1 MNEDLITL
9 GILFFI
15 ISLFYSS
22 AGFGGG
28 SSYLAVLALTS
39 LSFPV
44 IRSTALICN
53 IIVVS
58 GGTYLFARH
67 KHIPWKKS
75 LPLIIASIP
84 MAFLGGQWPS
94 EDKVFYILLGFSL
107 LVAAIAILFQT
118 FSKPLK
124 EQREMKL
131 APSAAV
137 GGGIGFLSGLVGIGG
152 GIFLAPVLHL
162 MKWADAKQIA
172 ATASLFILLNSISG
186 LLGQMYRYSA
196 SFDWQLTLPLGVAV
210 LLGGQ
215 SGSRLTIKHLNLA
228 TVKRV
233 TGILI
238 LVASFKILW
247 DHLG

>member
-67 KHIPWKKS
+67 KHIPWRRS
-75 LPLIIASIP
+75 LSLIIASVP
-84 MAFLGGQWPS
+84 MAFLGGQWPIK
-94 EDKVFYILLGFSL
+94 DRIFYILLGFSL
-107 LVAAIAILFQT
+107 LIAAIAIIFQT
-118 FSKPLK
+118 FNKPLK
-124 EQREMKL
+124 EEQDIK
-131 APSAAV
+131 PITSASV

-152 GIFLAPVLHL
+152 GIFLAPVLHI
-162 MKWADAKQIA
+162 MRWANAKQIA

-186 LLGQMYRYSA
+186 LMGQMYRYSA
-196 SFDWQLTLPLGVAV
+196 SFDWQLTLPLGAAV
-210 LLGGQ
+210 LIGGQ
-215 SGSRLTIKHLNLA
+215 IGSRLTIRHLNLA
-228 TVKRV
+228 MVKRI
-233 TGILI
+233 TGLLI
-238 LVASFKILW
+238 LVASAKILW
-247 DHLG
+247 DHLI

>member
-9 GILFFI
+9 GALFFI
-15 ISLFYSS
+15 ISIFYSS

-53 IIVVS
+53 IIVVLGS
-58 GGTYLFARH
+58 TYLFV
-67 KHIPWKKS
+67 KHGQLSWKKS
-75 LPLIIASIP
+75 LILIVASVP
-84 MAFLGGQWPS
+84 MAFIGGQWPIK
-94 EDKVFYILLGFSL
+94 DAVFFILLGFSL
-107 LVAAIAILFQT
+107 LIAALAILWQT
-118 FSKPLK
+118 FSRPTQEL
-124 EQREMKL
+124 QNIGFISSTGIG
-131 APSAAV
+131 AS
-137 GGGIGFLSGLVGIGG
+137 IGFLSGLVGIGG
-152 GIFLAPVLHL
+152 GIFLSPVLHL
-162 MKWADAKQIA
+162 LKWANARQIA

-196 SFDWQLTLPLGVAV
+196 SFNWELTLPLGLVV
-210 LLGGQ
+210 LVGGQ
-215 SGSRLTIKHLNLA
+215 IGSRLTVLHLSLRA
-228 TVKRV
+228 VKRI

-238 LVASFKILW
+238 LMASFKILW